1 MIAHF
6 IDKAFFSYHD
16 DETPFDHTVWYFV
29 IIFRISLLTVIFF
42 SFFMIRVW
50 VLKDKAILN
59 LSGPIWWTHFIFFA
73 SFLGCYVINEICYL
87 MWIHDPNA
95 GDNVEDTKLRMLA
108 ITSAI
113 WNFSSVLISSL
124 LFYMIDKMTLQVE
137 DAFYDPRLKRTVPF
151 FVYLANCKLALKSV
165 Q

>member
-1 MIAHF
+1 
-6 IDKAFFSYHD
+6 
-16 DETPFDHTVWYFV
+16 
-29 IIFRISLLTVIFF
+29 
-42 SFFMIRVW
+42 
-50 VLKDKAILN
+50 
-59 LSGPIWWTHFIFFA
+59 
-73 SFLGCYVINEICYL
+73 